1 MKNLKYTWYA
11 IKFDL
16 PRRENGLPRL
26 VNIFDKF
33 HFSRNIIDPLRV
45 RFTGEI
51 N

>member
-1 MKNLKYTWYA
+1 MYIYNV
-11 IKFDL
+11 IKL
-16 PRRENGLPRL
+16 AHNIPRL
-26 VNIFDKF
+26 VNTFDKF